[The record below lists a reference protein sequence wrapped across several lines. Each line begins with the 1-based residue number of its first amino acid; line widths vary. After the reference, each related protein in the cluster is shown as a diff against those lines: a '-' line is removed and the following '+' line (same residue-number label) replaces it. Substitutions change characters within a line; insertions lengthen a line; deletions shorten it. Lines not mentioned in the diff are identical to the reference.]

1 MDRDEKDLGMAKGY
15 IIGMIT
21 VDDLEGYK
29 PYMAQTSAL
38 VEEYGG
44 RYLARGGDMAVVE
57 GALDH
62 DRFVIIEFD
71 DRETVERFYN
81 DPRYQETRKIR
92 QAHASGTIL
101 QVTGYEPA

>member
-1 MDRDEKDLGMAKGY
+1 MAKGY

-101 QVTGYEPA
+101 QVSGYEPA